1 MCDAVGEQSDH
12 ERRWKHTAG
21 LSDVL
26 IASLVLA
33 EALNTPEPRVVATDG
48 INAFLTVGVKA
59 EDCAA
64 ILTEAEKQIS
74 LVHEALAA

>member
-1 MCDAVGEQSDH
+1 V
-12 ERRWKHTAG
+12 T
-21 LSDVL
+21 
-26 IASLVLA
+26 
-33 EALNTPEPRVVATDG
+33 TDG

-64 ILTEAEKQIS
+64 ILAEAEKQIS